1 MGAQTRE
8 TLNSESFS
16 YGMRNKS
23 GERLRIIAYG
33 GDPWIAAA
41 SEKHHSQR
49 YLAKLTKS
57 KLRVSSSAWPMGL
70 EIQLQ
75 ERSFAGR
82 PVTTGCPRLLKDF
95 GIMYQ
100 PRELP
105 RPLSRYPPS
114 ELAAYY
120 LFRSCE
126 NLSLTSLCKAN
137 ALLGGPG
144 FIRTHEHQSS
154 KFPSS
159 HRSIFLPAKKVG
171 PEIEYLVSKINGKAD
186 LNPFEFAAAAMIH
199 TLMIHPFSNG
209 NGRLANLLFQYCL
222 FKRGIIDYP
231 LIPLNPFMEANRSE
245 WLHSLITFSVNGTL
259 ASAFCYLR
267 GAVRATA
274 RGVDD
279 LLS

>member
-1 MGAQTRE
+1 MSDSSDAR
-8 TLNSESFS
+8 F
-16 YGMRNKS
+16 RV
-23 GERLRIIAYG
+23 IAYG
-33 GDPWIAAA
+33 VDPWIAAA
-41 SEKHHSQR
+41 AEKHPSSER
-49 YLAKLTKS
+49 ILDALA
-57 KLRVSSSAWPMGL
+57 RVRPRTLVAAWPMGF
-70 EIQLQ
+70 EISLQ
-75 ERSFAGR
+75 ERSFAGQ

-95 GIMYQ
+95 GIVYQ
-100 PRELP
+100 PRKLP

-120 LFRSCE
+120 LFRNCE
-126 NLSLTSLCKAN
+126 NLSLANLCKAN

-144 FIRTHEHQSS
+144 FIRNHEHQSS

-159 HRSIFLPAKKVG
+159 HRSVFLPAKKISQ
-171 PEIEYLVSKINGKAD
+171 EIEYLISKVNGSSD
-186 LNPFEFAAAAMIH
+186 LSFFEFATAAIIH
-199 TLMIHPFSNG
+199 TLIIHPFSNG

-222 FKRGIIDYP
+222 FKRGIIHYP